1 MDTLDEFKPYIAG
14 RYDTTAD
21 LFAMAGARK
30 VFGPKTTSL
39 CIAICQARSI
49 GLTSS
54 DAAMA
59 PPSMR
64 YDADPGAGAYSA
76 TDAWAAG
83 PESPTSPSCSIP
95 SSPPTSDSEED
106 LSDAPSLPL
115 AKARTLKS
123 ASLDS
128 SNSTAYTN
136 VLTASLGSRPAA
148 WDDEIARFIMTHL
161 PSHSIEL
168 TGTNSPRSAFAKGDV
183 DKLFFPLPDN
193 GYGVFDLYPAVTAD
207 LPTVISE
214 YRKYYTTGTAPGIT
228 CDADNLRIAFAMM
241 GAEPGSVFGR
251 LCGTPYVT
259 KGIVEKAHS
268 TLWPRRTRE
277 SMNGHPKL
285 LPLAAKLKLFADA
298 CSISITEAVI
308 KNLEPLTG
316 CFNLWCCPGVGR
328 DCCQAHTDLS
338 VCMVY
343 ADTAYPTDHGP
354 GWQSAVIS
362 QACSVSMLRGLATT
376 QCADSLLGNAIAG
389 AAVARDPFCSYR
401 QSTSETFKSL
411 TSRHASAPVGEAP
424 ALTADEWTGYHIAR
438 YIDSGLTSLTA
449 HGTRLAYEHLPGRF
463 TDSNCRST
471 RIGTLFHDL
480 WDVPFDCVGTGSPN
494 SAIAFVVSGALPS
507 YTALYRRL
515 MGDMLSCAEL
525 CLETGHY
532 RPLIHAIGT
541 MLFSEATVRYANLLQ
556 DSSTWRPIP
565 HPRVFVISPEN
576 AYWDLAVGTGRA
588 LDMTSTL
595 TKVLDRF
602 GMTWPEG
609 ADYLNTAPRERSS
622 VAMRAFY
629 AAWKSTTSAC
639 KDEDLLE
646 PMRHLLAYLVH
657 WRDLPLGMYAQYL
670 DGLFGLVG
678 KEEDVVMNIAG

>member
-1 MDTLDEFKPYIAG
+1 MDTLDEFKSYIAG

-95 SSPPTSDSEED
+95 SSPPTSGSEED
-106 LSDAPSLPL
+106 LSDASSLPL
-115 AKARTLKS
+115 AEACTLKK
-123 ASLDS
+123 
-128 SNSTAYTN
+128 
-136 VLTASLGSRPAA
+136 
-148 WDDEIARFIMTHL
+148 
-161 PSHSIEL
+161 L

-214 YRKYYTTGTAPGIT
+214 YRKYYATGTAPGIT
-228 CDADNLRIAFAMM
+228 CDPDSLRIAFAMM

-480 WDVPFDCVGTGSPN
+480 WDVPFDCV
-494 SAIAFVVSGALPS
+494 
-507 YTALYRRL
+507 
-515 MGDMLSCAEL
+515 EL

>member
-1 MDTLDEFKPYIAG
+1 MDTLDEFKSYVAG

-30 VFGPKTTSL
+30 MQLWPRLRCAMMLIPELGRTLPLMPGPQVQNPLLHLLVLFHLL
-39 CIAICQARSI
+39 CRLATLKRIYQMRHLYLLAKVHTLRSD
-49 GLTSS
+49 SS
-54 DAAMA
+54 D
-59 PPSMR
+59 SS
-64 YDADPGAGAYSA
+64 GA
-76 TDAWAAG
+76 
-83 PESPTSPSCSIP
+83 
-95 SSPPTSDSEED
+95 
-106 LSDAPSLPL
+106 
-115 AKARTLKS
+115 
-123 ASLDS
+123 
-128 SNSTAYTN
+128 TAYKN

-148 WDDEIARFIMTHL
+148 WDDETARFIMTQL
-161 PSHSIEL
+161 PGHSIEL
-168 TGTNSPRSAFAKGDV
+168 TGTNSPLSAFAKGGV

-214 YRKYYTTGTAPGIT
+214 YRKYYATGTAPGIT
-228 CDADNLRIAFAMM
+228 CDPDSLRIAFAMM
-241 GAEPGSVFGR
+241 GAEPSSVFGR
-251 LCGTPYVT
+251 LCGIPYVT

-268 TLWPRRTRE
+268 TFWHRRSRE

-285 LPLAAKLKLFADA
+285 LPLAAKLKLFAEA
-298 CSISITEAVI
+298 CSISITESLI
-308 KNLEPLTG
+308 NNLEPLTG
-316 CFNLWCCPGVGR
+316 CFNLWGCPGVDR
-328 DCCQAHTDLS
+328 DCCQAHIDLS

-343 ADTAYPTDHGP
+343 ADTAHPSDHGP
-354 GWQSAVIS
+354 GWESAVIS
-362 QACSVSMLRGLATT
+362 QACSVFMLRGLATT
-376 QCADSLLGNAIAG
+376 QCADSLLGSAMAG
-389 AAVARDPFCSYR
+389 AAAARDPFCSYR
-401 QSTSETFKSL
+401 QSKSETFKSL
-411 TSRHASAPVGEAP
+411 TSRHASTPVGEPP
-424 ALTADEWTGYHIAR
+424 ALTAEWTGYHVFR

-449 HGTRLAYEHLPGRF
+449 HGTRLAYQHLPGRF
-463 TDSNCRST
+463 TDANCRAT
-471 RIGTLFHDL
+471 RVGTFFHDL
-480 WDVPFDCVGTGSPN
+480 WGSPN

-532 RPLIHAIGT
+532 RPLIHAIGM
-541 MLFSEATVRYANLLQ
+541 MLFCEASARYANLLQ

-576 AYWDLAVGTGRA
+576 AYWDLAVGIGRA

-595 TKVLDRF
+595 TKVLERF

-629 AAWKSTTSAC
+629 AAWKSTVSAC

>member
-1 MDTLDEFKPYIAG
+1 MDTLDEFKSYIAG

-54 DAAMA
+54 DATMA
-59 PPSMR
+59 SPSMR
-64 YDADPGAGAYSA
+64 FEADPGAGA
-76 TDAWAAG
+76 
-83 PESPTSPSCSIP
+83 C
-95 SSPPTSDSEED
+95 SEED
-106 LSDAPSLPL
+106 LSDASSLPL
-115 AKARTLKS
+115 AKACTLKS
-123 ASLDS
+123 VSSDS
-128 SNSTAYTN
+128 SSSTAYTN

-148 WDDEIARFIMTHL
+148 WDDEIARFTMTQL

-183 DKLFFPLPDN
+183 DKLFFPLPNN

-207 LPTVISE
+207 LPTVVSE
-214 YRKYYTTGTAPGIT
+214 YRKYYATGTAPGIT
-228 CDADNLRIAFAMM
+228 CDLDSLRISFAM

-268 TLWPRRTRE
+268 TLWPRRSRE

-298 CSISITEAVI
+298 CSISNTEAVI
-308 KNLEPLTG
+308 NNLEPLTG

-354 GWQSAVIS
+354 GWESAVIS
-362 QACSVSMLRGLATT
+362 QACSVFMLRGLATT

-401 QSTSETFKSL
+401 QSKSETFKSL
-411 TSRHASAPVGEAP
+411 TSRHASAPVGETP
-424 ALTADEWTGYHIAR
+424 ALTADGWTGYHIVR

-449 HGTRLAYEHLPGRF
+449 HGTRLAYQHLPGIF
-463 TDSNCRST
+463 TDANCRST

-507 YTALYRRL
+507 YTAVYRRL

-532 RPLIHAIGT
+532 RPLILAIGT
-541 MLFSEATVRYANLLQ
+541 MLFSEATARYANILQ

-602 GMTWPEG
+602 GMTWPDG

-629 AAWKSTTSAC
+629 TAWKSTRSAC
-639 KDEDLLE
+639 RDEDMLE

-670 DGLFGLVG
+670 DGIFGLVG
-678 KEEDVVMNIAG
+678 KEEDVIMDIAG